1 MNKTFSISSIT
12 MKLFDFEVCP
22 INVLNRQSV
31 LSVLFVGSIVDFS
44 FYSTDLHSDKGLN
57 M

>member
-1 MNKTFSISSIT
+1 MNKTFSISNIT
-12 MKLFDFEVCP
+12 MKLFGFEVCP

-31 LSVLFVGSIVDFS
+31 LPVLFVSSIVDFS
-44 FYSTDLHSDKGLN
+44 FYSTDLYSDKGLN